1 MAAEFSIIPSR
12 IAFIPARGGSKRIP
26 KKNIRDFATRPMIS
40 WPIRAA
46 IDSQAFRSVVVSTD
60 DSEIAEISSSFG
72 AEVIFRNAELSDDFT
87 HTTAVLKDCIRQVI
101 EPQDNPWVYKIYPTT
116 PASPQDILAFVN
128 FTELEPSGLSVTIA
142 RSKDPV
148 QRALTLNPGNLLRFR
163 EPEFAITRTQDLES
177 TYFDAGKMYGGRKSD
192 WLETET
198 PLLSSA
204 RGFEL
209 PEWLSVDMDTIEDW
223 ELAEYKFKRKF
234 GTN

>member
-1 MAAEFSIIPSR
+1 
-12 IAFIPARGGSKRIP
+12 
-26 KKNIRDFATRPMIS
+26 MIS

-46 IDSQAFRSVVVSTD
+46 IESQAFRSVVVSTD

-72 AEVIFRNAELSDDFT
+72 AEVIFRDAELSDDFT
-87 HTTAVLKDCIRQVI
+87 HTTSVLKDCIRKVI
-101 EPQDNPWVYKIYPTT
+101 DPVDNPWVYKIYPTT
-116 PASPQDILAFVN
+116 PASPQQVLAFVN
-128 FTELEPSGLSVTIA
+128 FTELEPSGLSVTVA
-142 RSKDPV
+142 RSKNPV
-148 QRALTLNPGNLLRFR
+148 QRALTLNHGSLLRFR
-163 EPEFAITRTQDLES
+163 EPEFAQTRTQDLEP

-209 PEWLSVDMDTIEDW
+209 PDWLSVDLDTLEDW
-223 ELAEYKFKRKF
+223 EFAEYKFKRKF